1 MGSPKRPKWGSTV
14 TDTVAQPE
22 DVLPFSGLS
31 PETQQLVE
39 QVQATKRPLL
49 ITRDGEAAAVLLGA
63 HEYELLHRRLTL
75 QQLILDGK
83 RDIAEGRTHTQ
94 EEAEAFMEEWFRDD
108 T

>member
-1 MGSPKRPKWGSTV
+1 V

-22 DVLPFSGLS
+22 DVLAFSGLN

-49 ITRDGEAAAVLLGA
+49 ITRDGEAAVVLMGA
-63 HEYELLHRRLTL
+63 HEYELLHRRLAL
-75 QQLILDGK
+75 QRLILDGK

-94 EEAEAFMEEWFRDD
+94 EEAEAMMEKWFRDGK
-108 T
+108 

>member
-1 MGSPKRPKWGSTV
+1 M

-49 ITRDGEAAAVLLGA
+49 ITRDGESAAVLVEA
-63 HEYELLHRRLTL
+63 QEYELLHRRLTL
-75 QQLILDGK
+75 QRLILDGK

-94 EEAEAFMEEWFRDD
+94 EEAEAMMEEWFGDGK
-108 T
+108 